1 MEHSGAASYVYAK
14 ACGMYA
20 RSFVGPRSA
29 KLFAVKRLQDLWSL
43 LYRGEVPLVP
53 EGMLALLLERQSEQQ
68 AVDDFVTLLSVYDR
82 PDPLSVA
89 LLSLYDFNNLKAA
102 SSSIALGR
110 QDPPFM
116 IDTGSFSLFDKGKWP
131 DLAAMTAGSPVSWYN
146 RVPAATEQVEWETR
160 LDHQYY
166 RSLWAALQSLG
177 AKDRQASEMLVR
189 EEIVLQN
196 IVWAMRLRVY
206 YGKKD
211 AEIIPMLADTGH
223 CAKASDTL
231 CGDAVEML
239 AKPVDSWKEW
249 ESWKYAWLLNPHEEG
264 VPWSLDPRWAQLAAD
279 KYLYK
284 LALSRF
290 HRYPFTTGVLV
301 AFFKIKQLEEHM
313 IRVAAE
319 GLRLGASGTETGE
332 FRGEELHV

>member
-1 MEHSGAASYVYAK
+1 MEKNGAAAYVYAK

-20 RSFVGPRSA
+20 RSFVGLRAA

-43 LYRGEVPLVP
+43 LFSAEVPLVP

-68 AVDDFVTLLSVYDR
+68 AVNDFITLLSVYDK
-82 PDPLSVA
+82 PDPLSIT
-89 LLSLYDFNNLKAA
+89 LLSLYDFNNLKSA
-102 SSSIALGR
+102 SSSIALG
-110 QDPPFM
+110 QLDPPFM
-116 IDTGSFSLFDKGKWP
+116 IDTGSYSLFHKDKWP
-131 DLAAMTAGSPVSWYN
+131 DLAAMTADTPVSWYN
-146 RVPAATEQVEWETR
+146 RVPDAQEQVEWETR

-166 RSLWAALQSLG
+166 QSLWAALQSLG
-177 AKDRQASEMLVR
+177 PKDRQSAETLIR

-206 YGKKD
+206 YSKKTD
-211 AEIIPMLADTGH
+211 EIIPMLAGMSEST
-223 CAKASDTL
+223 KAADIL
-231 CGDAVEML
+231 CRDAVGILE
-239 AKPVDSWKEW
+239 KPVDSWDEW
-249 ESWKYAWLLNPHEEG
+249 ASWEYAWLLNPHEEG

-284 LALSRF
+284 LAVSRF

-301 AFFKIKQLEEHM
+301 SFFKIKQLEEHM

-319 GLRLGASGTETGE
+319 GLRLGASETEMGE
-332 FRGEELHV
+332 FRGEERNV

>member
-131 DLAAMTAGSPVSWYN
+131 DLAAMTAGSPVSWYD
-146 RVPAATEQVEWETR
+146 RVPDPAEQV
-160 LDHQYY
+160 
-166 RSLWAALQSLG
+166 
-177 AKDRQASEMLVR
+177 
-189 EEIVLQN
+189 VLQN

-231 CGDAVEML
+231 CGYAVEML
-239 AKPVDSWKEW
+239 AKPLDSWKEW